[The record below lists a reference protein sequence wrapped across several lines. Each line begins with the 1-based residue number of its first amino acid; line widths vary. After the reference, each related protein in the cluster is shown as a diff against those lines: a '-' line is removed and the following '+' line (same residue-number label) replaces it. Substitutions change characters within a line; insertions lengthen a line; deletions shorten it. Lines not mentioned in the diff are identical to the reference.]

1 MPCAVVGR
9 AFRPDTSTLRQNG
22 NVMALLYDQGIYSVL
37 DTDSSIGVGWKL
49 AFYTAG
55 TTTPKDTYPTAADAA
70 ALTNPNSNPVI
81 ADAGGRFP
89 AIWLADPDYK
99 AVLSDENDVVKV
111 TRDPAVASG
120 SVSSVALSGG
130 TTGLSV
136 TGSPITGSG
145 TITLGG
151 TLAVANG
158 GTGGTT
164 QTTARTGLGLGTSSI
179 LDETTTAQFL
189 ANTADKALSTDQVWA
204 GAGFVTLTDAAT
216 IAVDMGTFINATVTL
231 GDNRTL
237 GNPTNTK
244 DGQSGVIEV
253 VQDGTGSRTLAYG
266 TNWEFAG
273 GSAPTLSTAAGASDA
288 IYYTV
293 RSSSRIWASL
303 VKAMA

>member
-1 MPCAVVGR
+1 
-9 AFRPDTSTLRQNG
+9 
-22 NVMALLYDQGIYSVL
+22 MALQYDQGLYSIV

-49 AFYTAG
+49 WAYTTG
-55 TTTPKDTYPTAADAA
+55 TTTPKATYPTAADAG
-70 ALTNPNSNPVI
+70 ALTNANSNPVVAG
-81 ADAGGRFP
+81 ADGRFGQ
-89 AIWLADPDYK
+89 IWFTDANYK
-99 AVLSDENDVVKV
+99 VVLTDENDVVKV
-111 TRDPAVASG
+111 TRDPAVSSG
-120 SVSSVALSGG
+120 SVSSVAISGG
-130 TTGLSV
+130 TTGLTTS
-136 TGSPITGSG
+136 GGPITSSG

-164 QTTARTGLGLGTSSI
+164 TATARTGIGCGTASV

-204 GAGFVTLTDAAT
+204 AADYVSLTDAAT

-231 GDNRTL
+231 GGNRTL

-244 DGQSGVIEV
+244 NGQSGVIEL

-288 IYYTV
+288 LYYTV
-293 RSSSRIWASL
+293 RSSTRVWASL